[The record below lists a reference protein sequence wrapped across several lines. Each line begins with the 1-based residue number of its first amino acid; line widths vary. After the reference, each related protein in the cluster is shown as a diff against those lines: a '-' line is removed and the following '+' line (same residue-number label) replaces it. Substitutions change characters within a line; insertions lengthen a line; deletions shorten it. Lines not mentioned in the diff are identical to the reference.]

1 MSEEKLLA
9 CPFCGAE
16 ESERD
21 GESGIQHKSECY
33 IILMETELP
42 NSPRR
47 VMAWNERAG
56 GRIPTPPET
65 GSAKGVG
72 ISDLL
77 DANKGTHYAG
87 CPALE
92 GKPVCT
98 CGGRCG

>member
-1 MSEEKLLA
+1 MTDTEIKA
-9 CPFCGAE
+9 CVESFERHLDGAVKI
-16 ESERD
+16 
-21 GESGIQHKSECY
+21 GELRASTDQKY
-33 IILMETELP
+33 ITDLMAEVLK
-42 NSPRR
+42 
-47 VMAWNERAG
+47 AQAG
-56 GRIPTPPET
+56 DRQPALPET

-77 DANKGTHYAG
+77 DANRGTHYAG